1 MTATKAM
8 AGLLV
13 GAVVAVGMAAG
24 TGTGAAAEQVRVD
37 KTLTFTCPFP
47 LIGLQVLKTRIQAT
61 FTLPAA
67 PGDPV
72 KTTDFKTTATVPSTS
87 TVGLREVG
95 ATTLEGTADA
105 AVSVVTSAGTLPIK
119 LKGLTVAKTAIPD
132 GTAFDM
138 AVTGTVPEFAP
149 DEGHVSVTMKDYTA
163 FVIPKKADGSF
174 TGIGDIISPCTLDP
188 GQNAE
193 LLSFDVGAPP
203 SSTTTPPP
211 TGVKYAYN
219 IKGTSKLKNLAG
231 DVPISGTIDA
241 TLTLSTKQFVAD
253 LKLNPTTANLTILGF
268 LPVVTKV
275 AFENV
280 GQTTG
285 SIDAQGALKSNSKLT
300 IALPQVSLF
309 GFPISQSPDCK
320 TTTPS
325 DINLASAADFDVING
340 GKLTGAYAIAPLK
353 GCGAFN
359 DYISGFAAADGNKL
373 DLNLTAR

>member
-13 GAVVAVGMAAG
+13 GGLVGAG
-24 TGTGAAAEQVRVD
+24 LLVGAGTGAAAEQVHVD

-47 LIGLQVLKTRIQAT
+47 LIGLQVLSTRIQAT

-72 KTTDFKTTATVPSTS
+72 RTTDFKTTATVPSTS

-149 DEGHVSVTMKDYTA
+149 DAGHVSVAMKDYTA
-163 FVIPKKADGSF
+163 FVVPKKADGSF

-203 SSTTTPPP
+203 STTPPP
-211 TGVKYAYN
+211 SGVKYAYN
-219 IKGTSKLKNLAG
+219 IKGVSKLKNLAG
-231 DVPISGTIDA
+231 DVPITGTIDA

-268 LPVVTKV
+268 LPVVTKI

-285 SIDAQGALKSNSKLT
+285 SIDGAGALRSNSKLT

-309 GFPISQSPDCK
+309 GFPISQTPDCK

-325 DINLASAADFDVING
+325 DIALSSAADFDVING
-340 GKLTGAYAIAPLK
+340 GKLTGTYAIAPLK

>member
-1 MTATKAM
+1 MTSTKAM

-13 GAVVAVGMAAG
+13 GGLIAAG
-24 TGTGAAAEQVRVD
+24 LVAGAGTGAAADQVRVD

-67 PGDPV
+67 PGDSV
-72 KTTDFKTTATVPSTS
+72 KTSDFKTTATVPSTA

-95 ATTLEGTADA
+95 ATSLEGTADA
-105 AVSVVTSAGTLPIK
+105 AVSVATSAGTLPIK

-138 AVTGTVPEFAP
+138 AVTGSVPEFAP

-163 FVIPKKADGSF
+163 FVVPKKTDGSF
-174 TGIGDIISPCTLDP
+174 TGIGDIISPCTLDA

-203 SSTTTPPP
+203 STTTPPP
-211 TGVKYAYN
+211 AGVKYAYN
-219 IKGTSKLKNLAG
+219 LKGVSKLKNLAG

-241 TLTLSTKQFVAD
+241 TLTLATKKFVAD
-253 LKLNPTTANLTILGF
+253 LKLNPTTANLTIMGF

-275 AFENV
+275 AFENTA
-280 GQTTG
+280 QTTG
-285 SIDAQGALKSNSKLT
+285 SIDDQGVLRSNSKLT
-300 IALPQVSLF
+300 IALPQVNLF

-325 DINLASAADFDVING
+325 DINLASAADFDVIAG
-340 GKLTGAYAIAPLK
+340 GKLTGSYAIAPLK